1 LPTVVGNLQ
10 WCRFRSGEEKWRN
23 GNQMGGAP
31 LLKGEGRWHDSMHGR
46 QPEACGAVVL
56 GQRQAT
62 VNVLE
67 VGDDLMG
74 RIS

>member
-1 LPTVVGNLQ
+1 
-10 WCRFRSGEEKWRN
+10 
-23 GNQMGGAP
+23 MGGAP